1 MQLNLY
7 LLGAPGAGKGTQ
19 AQLLV
24 QYLGIPQLSTGDL
37 LREAR
42 KDGSELGKR
51 VAAIMD
57 SGALLPDQVV
67 IDLVKQRLS
76 LPNHESGVIFDGFPR
91 PRNQAEILD
100 ELLLQSGRSPLRV
113 VAVDVPAE
121 TLRERLLGRLTCPQ
135 CNRTYHMVQNPPQ
148 RDTVCDGCGSG
159 LITRNDD
166 KPETVGRRLANYTEQ
181 TAPLLD
187 YYKSRQVLVSVDGT
201 APMGQVFEA
210 IKLSLGL

>member
-24 QYLGIPQLSTGDL
+24 QHLGIPQLSTGDL

-57 SGALLPDQVV
+57 SGALVPDQVV
-67 IDLVKQRLS
+67 IDLVRQRLA
-76 LPNHESGVIFDGFPR
+76 LPSHQKGVIFDGFPR
-91 PRNQAEILD
+91 TRRQAESLD
-100 ELLLQSGRSPLRV
+100 ELLHESARTPLRV
-113 VAVDVPAE
+113 VAVDVPPE
-121 TLRERLLGRLTCPQ
+121 VLRERLLGRLTCPQ
-135 CNRTYHMVQNPPQ
+135 CNRTYHVTQSPPQ
-148 RDTVCDGCGSG
+148 RDSLCDACGAP
-159 LITRNDD
+159 LVTRNDD
-166 KPETVGRRLANYTEQ
+166 QPETVNRRLVNYYEQ
-181 TAPLLD
+181 TSPLID

-201 APMGQVFEA
+201 GRMEEVFA
-210 IKLSLGL
+210 SIKASLGL